1 MTGDRNVAMGYL
13 AGSNITASDTVSIG
27 SNALASAYGA
37 TAIGLNSQATG
48 TNAIAIG
55 SGAVATGSVAVGN
68 VAAASNGGAAFG
80 DFSTASGTNSTAIGP
95 NATAAYSNSA
105 AFGSG
110 ATATR
115 ANQQVFGTSSNTY
128 TMPGLTSSHSKSAQG
143 SPTHLVTSN
152 ATGDLAA
159 YTFSELGLATSG
171 DVDALNTRINKV
183 GARTDEAIAGVALA
197 MSMVNPDL
205 TGNER
210 FGVAANWGAFQD
222 ANALGMSLM
231 GVLGNDFVTKGDRV
245 AISGGFGIGLA
256 NGEGDDVYGG
266 RVGLQWTH

>member
-1 MTGDRNVAMGYL
+1 MTGSNNIALGTG
-13 AGSNITASDTVSIG
+13 AGSNITASDTVAIG
-27 SNALASAYGA
+27 SNSLASA
-37 TAIGLNSQATG
+37 
-48 TNAIAIG
+48 
-55 SGAVATGSVAVGN
+55 
-68 VAAASNGGAAFG
+68 NG
-80 DFSTASGTNSTAIGP
+80 
-95 NATAAYSNSA
+95 SA

-128 TMPGLTSSHSKSAQG
+128 TMPGLTSSQSKSAQG

-210 FGVAANWGAFQD
+210 FGVAANWGAFED